1 VFGKLSIDVLVGKL
15 KYYYTYIEKLIAYSP
30 GVVGFVYVRKTNKN
44 ISQIEKNIPPYYK
57 TIKVLIHNMIE
68 EKAFQCLRKQ

>member
-1 VFGKLSIDVLVGKL
+1 MDHLTKRSILEFASKQTINKNVFGKLSIDVLVGKL

-44 ISQIEKNIPPYYK
+44 ISQIEKNIPPYY
-57 TIKVLIHNMIE
+57 
-68 EKAFQCLRKQ
+68 